1 MNKVISIDI
10 SEVKTQREM
19 IMYHLQKDSYITS
32 IEAFSDYGIT
42 RLSSIK
48 KEITLEVIISYERS
62 YSYKTVEKLRTI
74 SRKIDKQTVKEL
86 IKQLKEIIN
95 E

>member
-42 RLSSIK
+42 RLSSIIHTLR
-48 KEITLEVIISYERS
+48 KEGYEIVSIPITTTNRFGNSVNYSR
-62 YSYKTVEKLRTI
+62 YSYTKPNYL
-74 SRKIDKQTVKEL
+74 Q
-86 IKQLKEIIN
+86 QLDLF
-95 E
+95 